1 MPVAARDRNSVIA
14 NLVRIAEAIVVL
26 VALLASAGLF
36 VAGVLAFSESF
47 QPTPPKEALT
57 AISGRVERAG
67 RELVRYQ
74 RLKKNGP
81 SERIE
86 ENYITVRFADGG
98 NRMLAVPRTIL
109 AAEALEGLVGRDVTV
124 RTFYGNVWSIEMD
137 GLEIATYADAA
148 RRHEDGRPYARI
160 YGPLAAL
167 SGALGL
173 WLALRMRSWL
183 ARRRRAILGN

>member
-1 MPVAARDRNSVIA
+1 MSVAARDRNSVIA

-98 NRMLAVPRTIL
+98 NRVLAVPRTIL
-109 AAEALEGLVGRDVTV
+109 ATEALEGLVGRDVTV

-148 RRHEDGRPYARI
+148 RRHENGRPYARI

>member
-1 MPVAARDRNSVIA
+1 MSVAARDRNSVIA

-98 NRMLAVPRTIL
+98 NRVLAVPRTIL
-109 AAEALEGLVGRDVTV
+109 ATEALEGLVGRDVTV

-148 RRHEDGRPYARI
+148 RRHENGRPYARI

-173 WLALRMRSWL
+173 WLALRIRSWL

>member
-1 MPVAARDRNSVIA
+1 MTVAARDRSSVVSI
-14 NLVRIAEAIVVL
+14 LIRIAEAIVVL
-26 VALLASAGLF
+26 AALLASAGLF
-36 VAGVLAFSESF
+36 VAGVLAFYESF

-57 AISGRVERAG
+57 VLSGKVERAG

-98 NRMLAVPRTIL
+98 NRVLAVPRTIL
-109 AAEALEGLVGRDVTV
+109 ATEALEGLVGRDVTV